1 MLAVEDV
8 DDIKAP
14 DFLRRMHVAVFVAVA
29 VPDALPTTEN
39 DPVAVFVDV
48 ALTVDTPSTT
58 VTAEDDVDALAVDVA
73 DASLTRVAV
82 LVVDADPVDTVSSG
96 PWPYAWYP

>member
-1 MLAVEDV
+1 MLAVEEF
-8 DDIKAP
+8 DDTNAP

-29 VPDALPTTEN
+29 EPDALPTTEN
-39 DPVAVFVDV
+39 DPAAVFVDV
-48 ALTVDTPSTT
+48 ALTVATPSTT
-58 VTAEDDVDALAVDVA
+58 VTADDDVDALAVDVA

-82 LVVDADPVDTVSSG
+82 PVVDADPVDTVSSG